1 MLLRIGEPVCSA
13 QFARFVDVDRE
24 PTRHPFSADLEALDL
39 RTAPRLALPG
49 RGDAPVCLA
58 FCGVPP
64 GAFDQRKQVVK
75 IDAVDDGRFGG
86 LRLGNHDRP
95 PLTRWMVRVRA
106 GLLERGERRL
116 DALALVFGY
125 QAGKH
130 LAEMR
135 VLGARMDVLP
145 AVGLEECGA

>member
-1 MLLRIGEPVCSA
+1 
-13 QFARFVDVDRE
+13 
-24 PTRHPFSADLEALDL
+24 
-39 RTAPRLALPG
+39 
-49 RGDAPVCLA
+49 
-58 FCGVPP
+58 
-64 GAFDQRKQVVK
+64 
-75 IDAVDDGRFGG
+75 
-86 LRLGNHDRP
+86 
-95 PLTRWMVRVRA
+95 MVRVRA

-145 AVGLEECGA
+145 AV